1 MRVGEGPEMIGLWR
15 IRRQRI
21 NTSWDTQKKFVIMM
35 KIDSSQMKPILDLWP
50 PILQDNKLAV
60 FQAVSLWY
68 VSATIGK
75 YYI

>member
-1 MRVGEGPEMIGLWR
+1 
-15 IRRQRI
+15 
-21 NTSWDTQKKFVIMM
+21 M